1 LSKLFIQI
9 CHQIHT
15 IARYFV
21 ISLISPSEV
30 KAPTSIA
37 IGSFDGLHEGHRRLI
52 ETVVKNSQ
60 YTPTIASFWPHPR
73 EVLFGETRLR
83 LDLPEEKLPLLEN
96 LGIEQLV
103 LIPFDK
109 KLSKLSANYF
119 LKDVLFNHLQAKS
132 ISVGENFRFGYKRQ
146 GDVNTIKESI
156 KHSDIELNIVSLLE
170 DQYGRI
176 SSSRVRELLLNCDL
190 RNASKLLKRPY
201 NFSGKVV
208 KGKGLGKEIGFPT
221 ANLEID
227 GRKFLPGEGVYA
239 AWASSEKFKYK
250 IPSVMNL
257 GPQPTIDPLSPSAV
271 EVHLIDQNI
280 NVYDLKLT
288 IQPIKKI
295 RSQIKFSDLNELSK
309 QIFKDRNIAKEIFNK
324 IS

>member
-1 LSKLFIQI
+1 M
-9 CHQIHT
+9 
-15 IARYFV
+15 

-52 ETVVKNSQ
+52 ETVVKESH
-60 YTPTIASFWPHPR
+60 YTPTIVSFWPHPR

-109 KLSKLSANYF
+109 KLSKLSANEF
-119 LKDVLFNHLQAKS
+119 LKDILFNQLQTKS

-146 GDVNTIKESI
+146 GDINTIKESI
-156 KHSDIELNIVSLLE
+156 RNHNIALNIVSLLE
-170 DQYGRI
+170 DKYGRI
-176 SSSRVRELLLNCDL
+176 SSSRVRELLQNCDL
-190 RNASKLLKRPY
+190 ENAKRLLKRPY
-201 NFSGKVV
+201 YFSGKVV

-239 AWASSEKFKYK
+239 AWTSTTKFKHK

-271 EVHLIDQNI
+271 EVYLIDQNI
-280 NVYDLKLT
+280 DLYDFKLK

-295 RSQIKFSDLNELSK
+295 RSQIKFSSISELSK
-309 QIFKDRNIAKEIFNK
+309 NIYKDREIAKEIFNNIK
-324 IS
+324 

>member
-1 LSKLFIQI
+1 M
-9 CHQIHT
+9 
-15 IARYFV
+15 

-30 KAPTSIA
+30 KSPTSIA

-52 ETVVKNSQ
+52 ETVVKDSK

-83 LDLPEEKLPLLEN
+83 LDLPEEKLPLLES

-109 KLSKLSANYF
+109 ALSKLSANYF
-119 LKDVLFNHLQAKS
+119 LKEVLFKQLQTKS

-146 GDVNTIKESI
+146 GDIKTIKEYI
-156 KHSDIELNIVSLLE
+156 KNHNISLHIVSLLE

-176 SSSRVRELLLNCDL
+176 SSSRVRKLLLNCDL
-190 RNASKLLKRPY
+190 ENASKLLQRPY

-208 KGKGLGKEIGFPT
+208 KGKELGRKIGCPT

-239 AWASSEKFKYK
+239 AWTFIEESNVK
-250 IPSVMNL
+250 IASVMNL

-280 NVYDLKLT
+280 NLYDLKLT

-295 RSQIKFSDLNELSK
+295 RSQIKFLNLRELSK
-309 QIFKDRNIAKEIFNK
+309 QIYQDRDTAKEIFTN
-324 IS
+324 IEQQ

>member
-1 LSKLFIQI
+1 M
-9 CHQIHT
+9 
-15 IARYFV
+15 

-30 KAPTSIA
+30 KGPTSIA

-52 ETVVKNSQ
+52 ETVIKNSQ

-109 KLSKLSANYF
+109 KLSKLSANTF
-119 LKDVLFNHLQAKS
+119 LKDILFDQLQTKV
-132 ISVGENFRFGYKRQ
+132 ISVGENFRFGYRRE
-146 GDVNTIKESI
+146 GNINTIMESI
-156 KHSDIELNIVSLLE
+156 KNKDVSLNVVSLLE

-176 SSSRVRELLLNCDL
+176 SSSRVRELLLNCDVD
-190 RNASKLLKRPY
+190 NASKLLKRPY

-208 KGKGLGKEIGFPT
+208 RGKGLGKEIGFPT

-239 AWASSEKFKYK
+239 AWASAEKFTYK

-271 EVHLIDQNI
+271 EVHFIDQNI
-280 NVYDLKLT
+280 NLYNLKLT
-288 IQPIKKI
+288 IQPVKKI
-295 RSQIKFSDLNELSK
+295 RSQIQFSNLHELSK
-309 QIFKDRNIAKEIFNK
+309 QIFKDKNIAKKIFSNIK
-324 IS
+324 

>member
-1 LSKLFIQI
+1 M
-9 CHQIHT
+9 
-15 IARYFV
+15 

-37 IGSFDGLHEGHRRLI
+37 IGSFDGLHEGHRKLI
-52 ETVVKNSQ
+52 KTVVNNSQ

-109 KLSKLSANYF
+109 KLSKLSAKKF
-119 LKDVLFNHLQAKS
+119 LKDVLFKKLQTKS

-146 GDVNTIKESI
+146 GDINTIKTLI
-156 KHSDIELNIVSLLE
+156 KNHNISLNIVSLLE
-170 DQYGRI
+170 DQEGRI
-176 SSSRVRELLLNCDL
+176 SSSRVRKLLLKCDL
-190 RNASKLLKRPY
+190 ENARKLLKRPY
-201 NFSGKVV
+201 NFTGKVV
-208 KGKGLGKEIGFPT
+208 QGKGLGKEIGFPT

-239 AWASSEKFKYK
+239 AWASNEKFKYK
-250 IPSVMNL
+250 IPSIMNL

-271 EVHLIDQNI
+271 EVHLINENI
-280 NVYDLKLT
+280 NLYNLKLT

-295 RSQIKFSDLNELSK
+295 RSQIKFSNLNELSGQIHK
-309 QIFKDRNIAKEIFNK
+309 DKNIAEEIFKNFEQK
-324 IS
+324 

>member
-1 LSKLFIQI
+1 M
-9 CHQIHT
+9 
-15 IARYFV
+15 

-103 LIPFDK
+103 LIPFDR

-119 LKDVLFNHLQAKS
+119 LKDILFNQLQTKS

-156 KHSDIELNIVSLLE
+156 KNQGISLNIVSILE
-170 DQYGRI
+170 DQNGRI

-190 RNASKLLKRPY
+190 ENAKRLLQRPY

-239 AWASSEKFKYK
+239 AWTIIEKSKLR

-257 GPQPTIDPLSPSAV
+257 GSQPTIDPLSPSAV

-280 NVYDLKLT
+280 NLYDSKLI

-295 RSQIKFSDLNELSK
+295 RSQIKFSNLTELSK
-309 QIFKDRNIAKEIFNK
+309 QIFRDREIAKTIFNNFE
-324 IS
+324 

>member
-1 LSKLFIQI
+1 M
-9 CHQIHT
+9 
-15 IARYFV
+15 
-21 ISLISPSEV
+21 ISLISPSEI

-37 IGSFDGLHEGHRRLI
+37 IGSFDGLHEGHRKLI
-52 ETVVKNSQ
+52 ESVVQNSQ
-60 YTPTIASFWPHPR
+60 YIPTIASFWPHPR

-119 LKDVLFNHLQAKS
+119 LRDILFNQLQTKS
-132 ISVGENFRFGYKRQ
+132 ISVGENFRFGYKRE
-146 GDVNTIKESI
+146 GDINTIRESI
-156 KHSDIELNIVSLLE
+156 KNQNIALNIIPLLE

-176 SSSRVRELLLNCDL
+176 SSSRVRELLLNSDL
-190 RNASKLLKRPY
+190 DNASKLLQRPY
-201 NFSGKVV
+201 SFSGKVV

-227 GRKFLPGEGVYA
+227 GRKFLPGVGVYA
-239 AWASSEKFKYK
+239 AWTSTEKLKDK

-280 NVYDLKLT
+280 NLYDLKLT

-295 RSQIKFSDLNELSK
+295 RSQIKFPNLSELSQ
-309 QIFKDRNIAKEIFNK
+309 QIENDRNMAKEIFK
-324 IS
+324 IIK

>member
-1 LSKLFIQI
+1 M
-9 CHQIHT
+9 
-15 IARYFV
+15 

-37 IGSFDGLHEGHRRLI
+37 IGSFDGLHEGHRKLI
-52 ETVVKNSQ
+52 ESVIKNSQ

-83 LDLPEEKLPLLEN
+83 LDLPEEKLPVLEN

-109 KLSKLSANYF
+109 KLSKLSAKNF
-119 LKDVLFNHLQAKS
+119 LKDILFKQLKTKN
-132 ISVGENFRFGYKRQ
+132 ISVGENFRFGYNRQ
-146 GDVNTIKESI
+146 GDINTIKESI
-156 KHSDIELNIVSLLE
+156 KNNNIELNIVTLLE

-190 RNASKLLKRPY
+190 ENARKLLKRPY
-201 NFSGKVV
+201 TFSGKVV
-208 KGKGLGKEIGFPT
+208 KGKGIGKKIGFPT

-239 AWASSEKFKYK
+239 AWTSTEKSNDK
-250 IPSVMNL
+250 IPSIMNL

-271 EVHLIDQNI
+271 EVYLIDQDI
-280 NVYDLKLT
+280 NLYDLKLK

-295 RSQIKFSDLNELSK
+295 RSQIKFSNLIELTK
-309 QIFKDRNIAKEIFNK
+309 QIFKDINIAKETFNN
-324 IS
+324 IE

>member
-1 LSKLFIQI
+1 M
-9 CHQIHT
+9 
-15 IARYFV
+15 

-52 ETVVKNSQ
+52 ETVVKDSQ
-60 YTPTIASFWPHPR
+60 YIPTIASFWPHPR

-83 LDLPEEKLPLLEN
+83 LDLPEEKLPLLES

-103 LIPFDK
+103 LIPFDRE
-109 KLSKLSANYF
+109 LSKLSADNF
-119 LKDVLFNHLQAKS
+119 LKDVLFNQLQTKS
-132 ISVGENFRFGYKRQ
+132 ISIGENFRFGYKRQ
-146 GDVNTIKESI
+146 GDINTIKESI
-156 KHSDIELNIVSLLE
+156 KNRNIALNIVSLLE

-176 SSSRVRELLLNCDL
+176 SSSRVRDLLMNCDL
-190 RNASKLLKRPY
+190 ENARKLLQRPY

-208 KGKGLGKEIGFPT
+208 KGKGLGKELGFPT

-239 AWASSEKFKYK
+239 AWTSTKESKVK

-257 GPQPTIDPLSPSAV
+257 GPQPTIDPLAPSAV

-280 NVYDLKLT
+280 NLYDLNLT

-295 RSQIKFSDLNELSK
+295 RSQTKFSNLRELSK
-309 QIFKDRNIAKEIFNK
+309 QIYKDINIAREIFNN
-324 IS
+324 IE

>member
-1 LSKLFIQI
+1 M
-9 CHQIHT
+9 
-15 IARYFV
+15 

-52 ETVVKNSQ
+52 QSVVQNSQ

-119 LKDVLFNHLQAKS
+119 LKDVLFDQLQTKS
-132 ISVGENFRFGYKRQ
+132 ISVGENFRFGFKRQ
-146 GDVNTIKESI
+146 GDINTIKDFI
-156 KHSDIELNIVSLLE
+156 KDQNIALNIITLLE
-170 DQYGRI
+170 DKHGRI
-176 SSSRVRELLLNCDL
+176 SSSRVRELLLNSDL
-190 RNASKLLKRPY
+190 ENARKLLQRPY
-201 NFSGKVV
+201 SFSGKVV
-208 KGKGLGKEIGFPT
+208 QGKGLGKEIGFPT

-227 GRKFLPGEGVYA
+227 GRKFLPGVGVYA
-239 AWASSEKFKYK
+239 AWTSAEKFKVK
-250 IPSVMNL
+250 MPSVMNL

-280 NVYDLKLT
+280 NLYDLKLT
-288 IQPIKKI
+288 IQPVKKI
-295 RSQIKFSDLNELSK
+295 RSQIKFPNLSELSQ
-309 QIFKDRNIAKEIFNK
+309 QIYKDRNMAKEIFK
-324 IS
+324 KLI